1 MSNARLPLA
10 LSILLLVAACGDAG
24 TSPTTD
30 ADAGTDATTAG
41 CASEGGDSSTTD
53 ADASTSAGSS
63 STSDASSGEGSGGG
77 DGSGSTGEPAT
88 SCFAD
93 SCEDD
98 GACGSGLVC
107 LPHPTSGEHLCV
119 TLCGPP
125 FACNE
130 VSAAMCDDP
139 GPAACLAVGA
149 IKGCFPAA

>member
-1 MSNARLPLA
+1 MRLCTLLPL
-10 LSILLLVAACGDAG
+10 LLLAACGIPDNE
-24 TSPTTD
+24 
-30 ADAGTDATTAG
+30 
-41 CASEGGDSSTTD
+41 ASSS
-53 ADASTSAGSS
+53 SAGSAGES
-63 STSDASSGEGSGGG
+63 SSSSSSGSSSSSSSSSGDAGENDTSTSTSDTTGDTSGGSGGWG
-77 DGSGSTGEPAT
+77 EGQSTGEPAT

-139 GPAACLAVGA
+139 GPVACLAVGA